1 MKDGKGLKRGR
12 KKGQVISK
20 VPQIEFNLEAIKEIK
35 KRKNRSKEKEVKK
48 GCQMSR
54 SES

>member
-20 VPQIEFNLEAIKEIK
+20 IPKIEFDIEAIKEIK
-35 KRKNRSKEKEVKK
+35 KRKKRSK
-48 GCQMSR
+48 
-54 SES
+54 

>member
-1 MKDGKGLKRGR
+1 MRDGKRVKRGR

-35 KRKNRSKEKEVKK
+35 KRRKRSKERKV
-48 GCQMSR
+48 S
-54 SES
+54 

>member
-35 KRKNRSKEKEVKK
+35 KRRKSPKK
-48 GCQMSR
+48 R
-54 SES
+54 R